1 MGLLSKLFGGG
12 TGKPSRSAVFP
23 SAEFASARDAIAAMI
38 ARQREHWPGGWV
50 SVLLVEHAGDEDGP
64 AMIQIAGGD
73 GDPDTVNLCQ
83 RRAPESLSRAL
94 GLVEKQ
100 PGLYVVPSSTIEQMA
115 SLAEA
120 LLAEVFHIGEIKNLE
135 IEIDPG

>member
-23 SAEFASARDAIAAMI
+23 SAEFVSASGAIAAMI

-50 SVLLVEHAGDEDGP
+50 SVTLVDHKSDDHGP
-64 AMIQIAGGD
+64 AMIQVAGGECE
-73 GDPDTVNLCQ
+73 PDTINLLL
-83 RRAPESLSRAL
+83 RRAPEAVATAL

-100 PGLYVVPSSTIEQMA
+100 PGLYVAPYSNVAQMA
-115 SLAEA
+115 SLVEA
-120 LLAEVFHIGEIKNLE
+120 LLAELFQIGEITSLK
-135 IEIDPG
+135 IEIDAG

>member
-23 SAEFASARDAIAAMI
+23 STEFASARDAISAMI

-50 SVLLVEHAGDEDGP
+50 SVSLGDHAGDDDGP
-64 AMIQIAGGD
+64 AMIQVAGGE
-73 GDPDTVNLCQ
+73 GEPDTINLLL
-83 RRAPESLSRAL
+83 RRAPEAVATAL

-100 PGLYVVPSSTIEQMA
+100 HGLYLVPDSNVDQMA
-115 SLAEA
+115 SLVEA
-120 LLAEVFHIGEIKNLE
+120 LLAEMFHVGEIRSLA